1 MDFKRD
7 TALFI
12 QHGGVQRLVHIR
24 LRGGDVVLKSLWN
37 RGKLVV
43 HDAQHRVTLIAGVH
57 DDTDSIYVVDFV
69 EVSALHIHLAVDTV
83 EALYPALQKE
93 LHALFVQSFP
103 YLFLNG
109 IQKTLP
115 LLLFELEHPLNLLIG
130 NRVQKAQRDVLQLL
144 LDGADTQTVRQR
156 SIDLHCFQCFFSALI
171 LLPVFTGAHIVQA
184 VRQLYDDNPHIL
196 CHRQQHLAHIFRLTL
211 FLTGI
216 AELGQLGNAVHHQR
230 NICTKHLFD
239 FIQCGSSVLHHV
251 MQKTC
256 TDGFGVHSQLHQDMR
271 N

>member
-1 MDFKRD
+1 MHLPGPDLDFKRD

-24 LRGGDVVLKSLWN
+24 LRGGDVILKSLWN

-69 EVSALHIHLAVDTV
+69 EVSALHIHLAVDAV
-83 EALYPALQKE
+83 DALYPALQKE

-103 YLFLNG
+103 YLFLDG
-109 IQKTLP
+109 VQKTLS

-156 SIDLHCFQCFFSALI
+156 SVDLHRFQRFFSALI
-171 LLPVFTGAHIVQA
+171 FLPVFSGAHIVQA
-184 VRQLYDDNPHIL
+184 VRQLYDDDPHIL
-196 CHRQQHLAHIFRLTL
+196 CHR
-211 FLTGI
+211 
-216 AELGQLGNAVHHQR
+216 
-230 NICTKHLFD
+230 
-239 FIQCGSSVLHHV
+239 
-251 MQKTC
+251 
-256 TDGFGVHSQLHQDMR
+256 
-271 N
+271 